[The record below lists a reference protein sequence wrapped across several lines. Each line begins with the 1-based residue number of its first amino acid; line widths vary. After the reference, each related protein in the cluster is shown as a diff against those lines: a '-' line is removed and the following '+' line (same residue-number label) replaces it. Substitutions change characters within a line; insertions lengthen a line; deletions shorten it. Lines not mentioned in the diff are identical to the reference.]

1 MEKSLIIKEL
11 ELAKKTAEQAGKF
24 LLKKKLTIN
33 LETFVSSRDTKLLA
47 DTESENLI
55 KTHLLESNFPILAEE
70 SGKSSEDLG
79 SIYWV
84 VDPLD
89 GTVNYSRDIP
99 ICAVSIS
106 LVKDSK
112 PVLGVIYDFEND
124 FMYEGSIYTKAK
136 KNNKEINVSNVT
148 EKNRAILLT
157 GLPNKSDFSEAVIS
171 KLINDF
177 QNWKKV
183 RMIGSAAIASTYVAS
198 GQVDL
203 YKEFNTF
210 LWDIAAGAAIVES
223 AGGTAIIE
231 NYDDSSFQV
240 DVVLSNSKIS

>member
-11 ELAKKTAEQAGKF
+11 ERAKKTAYEAGKL
-24 LLKKKLTIN
+24 LLKKKPSIN
-33 LETFVSSRDTKLLA
+33 FETFVSSRDTKLLA

-55 KTHLLESNFPILAEE
+55 KTHLSKSNFPILAEE
-70 SGKSSEDLG
+70 SGKSLENLG
-79 SIYWV
+79 SIYWA

-99 ICAVSIS
+99 MCAVSIS

-112 PVLGVIYDFEND
+112 PILGVIYDFEND
-124 FMYEGSIYTKAK
+124 FMYEGSVSTKAK
-136 KNNKEINVSNVT
+136 KNDKEISVSNVT
-148 EKNRAILLT
+148 KKNRAILLT
-157 GLPNKSDFSEAVIS
+157 GLPNKSDFSEEVIS
-171 KLINDF
+171 KMINDF

-183 RMIGSAAIASTYVAS
+183 RMIGSAAIASAYVAS
-198 GQVDL
+198 GKVDL
-203 YKEFNTF
+203 YKEFKTF

-223 AGGTAIIE
+223 AGGTAIIK
-231 NYDDSSFQV
+231 NYNDSSFQV